1 MGRLRAN
8 RRALRRGDLMRV
20 CVAFVLGFRPMKTG
34 FRRSRRVTV
43 FGCLWMVSA
52 LAACASAAAPPGPI
66 KPCKADPR
74 AITLTVPHHSGSPEL
89 TVDPE
94 SAEWRSAAVTSFT
107 KDCSSTVSYDQLK
120 TEVRGFWTSADL
132 YLLFIC
138 PYKELNLFLPAMGGG
153 PRVKLWD
160 RDVVEMFLGD
170 DWHNI
175 RHYREFEIA
184 PTGDWI
190 DLAIDL
196 DNENNDPTWRSGWKT
211 TARIDTATRTW
222 YAAAR
227 IPLKAVS
234 SEPVTVGTKWRANL
248 YRIEGLGADPVRHF
262 LCWNP
267 TCVVNRDP
275 NHVPEHFGT
284 LMFGE

>member
-1 MGRLRAN
+1 MQSGTQWMRQDMPLS
-8 RRALRRGDLMRV
+8 RGLLFF
-20 CVAFVLGFRPMKTG
+20 CVFSTLAISAFG
-34 FRRSRRVTV
+34 
-43 FGCLWMVSA
+43 
-52 LAACASAAAPPGPI
+52 ASAPDLA
-66 KPCKADPR
+66 KPCKAEAPL
-74 AITLTVPHHSGSPEL
+74 APFTVPHHSGSPEL
-89 TVDPE
+89 TANPN
-94 SAEWRSAAVTSFT
+94 SSEWRKAAETVIE
-107 KDCSSTVSYDQLK
+107 KDCSSIVNYDKLR
-120 TEVRGFWTSADL
+120 TEVRGFWTDSDL

-170 DWHNI
+170 DWTNI

-196 DNENNDPTWRSGWKT
+196 DKQSYDPTWRSGWKT
-211 TARIDTATRTW
+211 LARIEEATQTW

-234 SEPVTVGTKWRANL
+234 TQPVTAGTKWRANL
-248 YRIEGLGADPVRHF
+248 YRIEGLGEDPVRHF
-262 LCWNP
+262 LCWHP
-267 TCVVNRDP
+267 TCVINRDP
-275 NHVPEHFGT
+275 NHVPEQFGT
-284 LMFGE
+284 LTFGK